1 MSKSRLNLHEYQ
13 QYILERLQHVSE
25 AQEVNSAWLGVYAG
39 GQRYLVSLHEISEVL
54 LVPEI
59 LPVPLTQDWFLGMAN
74 VRGNLYAITDM
85 AQFFG
90 IRQQPPALTADSR
103 ILLAHDD
110 FDLNAGFLVDGLAGL
125 RNLGE
130 LKPLG
135 LVADVP
141 DYVTARYEDQQHNQ
155 WEALDMARLLGKKE
169 FLQVAA

>member
-1 MSKSRLNLHEYQ
+1 MAKRISLREFQQDLTKRLAEMSGSGRRSALLA
-13 QYILERLQHVSE
+13 VTAGSE
-25 AQEVNSAWLGVYAG
+25 NWLVDLSDAG
-39 GQRYLVSLHEISEVL
+39 EIIAAPSLTE
-54 LVPEI
+54 
-59 LPVPLTQDWFLGMAN
+59 VPLARNWFRGLAN

-90 IRQQPPALTADSR
+90 IRQQPPTLTADSR

-130 LKPLG
+130 LKPLE